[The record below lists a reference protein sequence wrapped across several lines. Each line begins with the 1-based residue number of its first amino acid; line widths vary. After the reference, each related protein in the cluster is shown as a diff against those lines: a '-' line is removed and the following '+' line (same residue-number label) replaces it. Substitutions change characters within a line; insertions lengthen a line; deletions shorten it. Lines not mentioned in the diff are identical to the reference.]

1 MRAGYTRF
9 VTTWTERLYAFV
21 NRWYAAPLRAGDGN
35 SDLEISA
42 VERELGDRLPEV
54 LRDWYRLVGRRLR
67 PAQDMP
73 TRLSELV
80 ERRAWA
86 ELPGHVVVWNEN
98 QGCWRVEVPLG
109 DAADPPARL
118 KPDDD
123 RWIGGATSEVLLSM
137 LLSDTVMGPGFA
149 RSARSARGG
158 RVSRRRARRAPR
170 RAGHEHAAFDRPTGQ
185 SRARGMLVR
194 RRRADR
200 RVPPARMGLDGERR
214 RGCGASTGPPASL
227 ISDTA
232 RDRSRTPSTTVAP
245 AA

>member
-137 LLSDTVMGPGFA
+137 LLSDTVMGPGFDPGQHELSSLGPLA
-149 RSARSARGG
+149 AHVVGG
-158 RVSRRRARRAPR
+158 YRDEEQGEHLEELVTNTLPSIAPPANPALAGCWYGDDELIVVYLQPGWAWMASGDAAAARARVLL
-170 RAGHEHAAFDRPTGQ
+170 RP
-185 SRARGMLVR
+185 
-194 RRRADR
+194 
-200 RVPPARMGLDGERR
+200 
-214 RGCGASTGPPASL
+214 
-227 ISDTA
+227 
-232 RDRSRTPSTTVAP
+232 
-245 AA
+245 